1 MEKRVLLAIILSL
14 AVLLLWQALFPPPQ
28 PKRVERIPGQGEE
41 KRVLPQEEEEVP
53 LGKREQEE
61 TVTSPFS
68 TMTKEP
74 DSDALPP
81 GKDIVVITD
90 LYTATFS
97 SRGASLKSF
106 ELMRYKNKMPLPRVC
121 TLFPFSLLYDGKGI
135 PRAAQ
140 LMKLVENKRPD
151 QYLLQTSFG
160 GSDTSYLAR
169 APFTANTDFLALD
182 DSNQQGEITFSWT
195 SEEGVDLIKTFT
207 FSNDSYYID
216 YDFTVENNSSAPLD
230 VRPAVKW
237 PSTVREESTKK
248 GGGFFGGMGGEI
260 QQFIY
265 LIADTVNRQELKDIQ
280 ENKVFSGEIK
290 WAGFEEK
297 YFISSLILHE
307 DQDVT
312 LKLAQPQESE
322 VSFQLLFPMT
332 NIPLGT
338 NKTFSSSI
346 YLGPKDLGQLEK
358 GEGELGRAIDF
369 GFFDPVAKPMLF
381 ILNLFYTFIPNYG
394 LAIIFLS
401 IAIKIIFWP
410 LTHKSQ
416 KSMKEMQKIQPKIA
430 ELKEKYKD
438 NKEELNRKTMEFYR
452 TNKVNPLGGCLPI
465 IIQIPVFFALYRVL
479 LNSIE
484 LRHAPFISFWI
495 NDLSSKDPTYIS
507 PLLMGASMFIQQKM
521 TPTVGDPAQAKIML
535 VMPIMFTF
543 MFLSFP
549 SGLVIYWL
557 VSNVLSIVQQ
567 YYINKQSS

>member
-1 MEKRVLLAIILSL
+1 M
-14 AVLLLWQALFPPPQ
+14 
-28 PKRVERIPGQGEE
+28 
-41 KRVLPQEEEEVP
+41 LPQEEEIP
-53 LGKREQEE
+53 LGKSVQEE
-61 TVTSPFS
+61 AVTSAFS
-68 TMTKEP
+68 TLTKEP
-74 DSDALPP
+74 DSNTLPP
-81 GKDIVVITD
+81 EKEIVVATD

-97 SRGASLKSF
+97 SRGACLKSF
-106 ELMRYKNKMPLPRVC
+106 ELMHYKNKMPLPRVC
-121 TLFPFSLLYDGKGI
+121 SMFPFSLLYDEKGI
-135 PRAAQ
+135 PRTTQ
-140 LMKLVENKRPD
+140 FMKLVDNKKPD
-151 QYLLQTSFG
+151 HYLLQTSFG
-160 GSDTSYLAR
+160 GSDTTYPAH
-169 APFTANTDFLALD
+169 APFTVNTDGLSLD
-182 DSNQQGEITFSWT
+182 DINQRGEVTFTWT
-195 SEEGVDLIKTFT
+195 SGEGVDLIKTFT

-216 YDFTVENNSSAPLD
+216 YNFTVENNSSAPLD
-230 VRPAVKW
+230 IRPAVKW
-237 PSTVREESTKK
+237 PSTVKQESSKK
-248 GGGFFGGMGGEI
+248 SGGLFGARDGDI

-265 LIADTVNRQELKDIQ
+265 LISDTVNRQELKDIT

-307 DQDVT
+307 EEDLT
-312 LKLAQPQESE
+312 LQLVQPQNGE
-322 VSFQLLFPMT
+322 VSFELLFPMT
-332 NIPLGT
+332 NISLDT
-338 NKTFSSSI
+338 HKTFSSSI

-381 ILNLFYTFIPNYG
+381 ILNLFYRFIPNYG

-401 IAIKIIFWP
+401 VAIKAIFWP

-438 NKEELNRKTMEFYR
+438 NKEELNRKTMEFYK

-465 IIQIPVFFALYRVL
+465 LIQIPVFFALYRVL

-495 NDLSSKDPTYIS
+495 NDLASKDPTYIS
-507 PLLMGASMFIQQKM
+507 PLLMGASMFMQQKM

-567 YYINKQSS
+567 YYINKQAS

>member
-1 MEKRVLLAIILSL
+1 MEKRVLFAIILSL
-14 AVLLLWQALFPPPQ
+14 AVLLLWQALFPTPQ
-28 PKRVERIPGQGEE
+28 PKRVERIPGQEEGE
-41 KRVLPQEEEEVP
+41 KALPQEEEFLPEKNVP
-53 LGKREQEE
+53 DEE
-61 TVTSPFS
+61 VTSPFS
-68 TMTKEP
+68 VQTKEP
-74 DSDALPP
+74 DSNNLPP
-81 GKDIVVITD
+81 EKEIVVTTD

-97 SRGASLKSF
+97 SRGACLKSF
-106 ELMRYKNKMPLPRVC
+106 ELMHYKNKMPLPGVC
-121 TLFPFSLLYDGKGI
+121 TLFPFSLLYDKKGT
-135 PRAAQ
+135 PRAVQ
-140 LMKLVENKRPD
+140 FMKLVEHKNPD
-151 QYLLQTSFG
+151 HYLLQTSFS
-160 GSDTSYLAR
+160 GSDATYPAH
-169 APFTANTDFLALD
+169 APFTVNTDGLALD
-182 DSNQQGEITFSWT
+182 DINQRGEITFSWT

-230 VRPAVKW
+230 IRPAVKW
-237 PSTVREESTKK
+237 PTTVKPESSKK
-248 GGGFFGGMGGEI
+248 SGWLFGGMTGEI

-265 LIADTVNRQELKDIQ
+265 LISDTVNRQELKDIT
-280 ENKVFSGEIK
+280 ENKVFSGDIK

-297 YFISSLILHE
+297 YFISSLILQEEE
-307 DQDVT
+307 DLSLQLV
-312 LKLAQPQESE
+312 KPQNGE

-332 NIPLGT
+332 NISLNT
-338 NKTFSSSI
+338 HKTFSSSL

-381 ILNLFYTFIPNYG
+381 ILNLFYSFIPNYG

-401 IAIKIIFWP
+401 IAIKVIFWP

-438 NKEELNRKTMEFYR
+438 NKEELNRKTMEFYK

-465 IIQIPVFFALYRVL
+465 LIQIPVFFALYRVL

-495 NDLSSKDPTYIS
+495 NDLAAKDPTYIS
-507 PLLMGASMFIQQKM
+507 PLLMGASMFMQQKM

-557 VSNVLSIVQQ
+557 VSNVLSILQQ

>member
-1 MEKRVLLAIILSL
+1 MEKRVLVAIILSL
-14 AVLLLWQALFPPPQ
+14 AVLLLWQALFPTPQ
-28 PKRVERIPGQGEE
+28 PKREERIPTQGEE
-41 KRVLPQEEEEVP
+41 ESVLPQEEEFSP
-53 LGKREQEE
+53 GKSVQEE
-61 TVTSPFS
+61 EMPSAFS
-68 TMTKEP
+68 TLTKEP
-74 DSDALPP
+74 ESNNLPP
-81 GKDIVVITD
+81 EKEIVVATD

-97 SRGASLKSF
+97 SRGACLKSF
-106 ELMRYKNKMPLPRVC
+106 ELMHYKNKMPLHRVC
-121 TLFPFSLLYDGKGI
+121 TLFPFSLLYDEKGI
-135 PRAAQ
+135 PRTAQ
-140 LMKLVENKRPD
+140 LMKLVENKKPD
-151 QYLLQTSFG
+151 NYLLQTSFG
-160 GSDTSYLAR
+160 GSDTTYPAH
-169 APFTANTDFLALD
+169 APFTVNTDGLALD
-182 DSNQQGEITFSWT
+182 DINQQGEITFSWT

-216 YDFTVENNSSAPLD
+216 YDFTVENNSSTPLD
-230 VRPAVKW
+230 IRPSVKW
-237 PSTVREESTKK
+237 PSTVKQEPSKK
-248 GGGFFGGMGGEI
+248 SGGLFGARDGEI

-265 LIADTVNRQELKDIQ
+265 LISDTVNRQELKDIT
-280 ENKVFSGEIK
+280 ENKVFSGDIK

-307 DQDVT
+307 EQDLT
-312 LKLAQPQESE
+312 LQLVQPQNGE

-332 NIPLGT
+332 NISLDT
-338 NKTFSSSI
+338 HKTFSSSI

-381 ILNLFYTFIPNYG
+381 ILNLFYSFIPNYG

-401 IAIKIIFWP
+401 IAIKVIFWP

-438 NKEELNRKTMEFYR
+438 NKDELNRKTMEFYK

-465 IIQIPVFFALYRVL
+465 LIQIPVFFALYRVL

-495 NDLSSKDPTYIS
+495 NDLAAKDPTYIS
-507 PLLMGASMFIQQKM
+507 PLLMGASMFMQQKM

>member
-1 MEKRVLLAIILSL
+1 MH
-14 AVLLLWQALFPPPQ
+14 
-28 PKRVERIPGQGEE
+28 
-41 KRVLPQEEEEVP
+41 
-53 LGKREQEE
+53 
-61 TVTSPFS
+61 
-68 TMTKEP
+68 
-74 DSDALPP
+74 
-81 GKDIVVITD
+81 
-90 LYTATFS
+90 
-97 SRGASLKSF
+97 
-106 ELMRYKNKMPLPRVC
+106 YKNKMPLPRVC
-121 TLFPFSLLYDGKGI
+121 TLFPFSLLYDEKGI
-135 PRAAQ
+135 PRTAQ
-140 LMKLVENKRPD
+140 LMKLVENKKPD
-151 QYLLQTSFG
+151 NYLLQTSFG
-160 GSDTSYLAR
+160 GSDTTYPAHAL
-169 APFTANTDFLALD
+169 FTVNTDGLALD
-182 DSNQQGEITFSWT
+182 DINQQGEITFSWT

-216 YDFTVENNSSAPLD
+216 YDFTVENNSSTPLD
-230 VRPAVKW
+230 IRPSVKW
-237 PSTVREESTKK
+237 PSTVKQEPSKK
-248 GGGFFGGMGGEI
+248 SGGLFGARDGEI

-265 LIADTVNRQELKDIQ
+265 LISDTVNRQELKDIT
-280 ENKVFSGEIK
+280 ENKVFSGDIK

-307 DQDVT
+307 EQDLT
-312 LKLAQPQESE
+312 LQLVQPQNGE

-332 NIPLGT
+332 NISLDT
-338 NKTFSSSI
+338 HKTFSSSI

-381 ILNLFYTFIPNYG
+381 ILNLFYSFIPNYG

-401 IAIKIIFWP
+401 IAIKVIFWP

-438 NKEELNRKTMEFYR
+438 NKDELNRKTMEFYK

-465 IIQIPVFFALYRVL
+465 LIQIPVFFALYRVL

-484 LRHAPFISFWI
+484 LRHASFISFWI
-495 NDLSSKDPTYIS
+495 NDLAAKDPTYVS
-507 PLLMGASMFIQQKM
+507 PLLMGASMFLQQKM

-557 VSNVLSIVQQ
+557 ISNVLSIVQQ

>member
-1 MEKRVLLAIILSL
+1 MEKRVLVAIILSL
-14 AVLLLWQALFPPPQ
+14 AVLLLWQALFPTPQ
-28 PKRVERIPGQGEE
+28 PKREERIPTQGEE
-41 KRVLPQEEEEVP
+41 ERVLPQEEEFSP
-53 LGKREQEE
+53 GKSVQEE
-61 TVTSPFS
+61 EMPSAFS
-68 TMTKEP
+68 TLTKEP
-74 DSDALPP
+74 ESNNLPP
-81 GKDIVVITD
+81 EKEIVVATD

-97 SRGASLKSF
+97 SRGACLKSF
-106 ELMRYKNKMPLPRVC
+106 ELMHYKNKMPLPRVC
-121 TLFPFSLLYDGKGI
+121 TLFPFSLLYDEKGI
-135 PRAAQ
+135 PRTAQ
-140 LMKLVENKRPD
+140 LMKLVENKKPD
-151 QYLLQTSFG
+151 NYLLQTSFG
-160 GSDTSYLAR
+160 GSDTTYPAH
-169 APFTANTDFLALD
+169 APFTVNTDGLALD
-182 DSNQQGEITFSWT
+182 DINQQGEITFSWT

-207 FSNDSYYID
+207 FFNDSYYVD
-216 YDFTVENNSSAPLD
+216 YDFTVENNSSTPLD
-230 VRPAVKW
+230 IRPSVKW
-237 PSTVREESTKK
+237 PSTVKQEPSKK
-248 GGGFFGGMGGEI
+248 SGGLFGARDGEI

-265 LIADTVNRQELKDIQ
+265 LISDTVNRQELKDIT
-280 ENKVFSGEIK
+280 ENKVFSGDIK

-307 DQDVT
+307 EQDLT
-312 LKLAQPQESE
+312 LQLVQPQNGE

-332 NIPLGT
+332 NISLDT
-338 NKTFSSSI
+338 HKTFSSSI

-381 ILNLFYTFIPNYG
+381 ILNLFYSFIPNYG

-401 IAIKIIFWP
+401 IAIKVIFWP

-438 NKEELNRKTMEFYR
+438 NKDELNRKTMEFYK

-465 IIQIPVFFALYRVL
+465 LIQIPVFFALYRVL

-495 NDLSSKDPTYIS
+495 NDLAAKDPTYIS
-507 PLLMGASMFIQQKM
+507 PLLMGASMFMQQKM

-549 SGLVIYWL
+549 SGLVLYWL

>member
-1 MEKRVLLAIILSL
+1 MEKRVLFAIILSL
-14 AVLLLWQALFPPPQ
+14 AVLLLWQALFPTPQ
-28 PKRVERIPGQGEE
+28 PKRVERIPGQEEGE
-41 KRVLPQEEEEVP
+41 KALPQEEEFLPEKNVP
-53 LGKREQEE
+53 DEE
-61 TVTSPFS
+61 VTSPFS
-68 TMTKEP
+68 VQTKEP
-74 DSDALPP
+74 DSNNLPP
-81 GKDIVVITD
+81 EKEIVVTTD

-97 SRGASLKSF
+97 SRGACLKGF
-106 ELMRYKNKMPLPRVC
+106 ELMHYKNKMPLPGVC
-121 TLFPFSLLYDGKGI
+121 TMFPFSLLYDKKGT
-135 PRAAQ
+135 PRTVQ
-140 LMKLVENKRPD
+140 FMKLVEHKNPD
-151 QYLLQTSFG
+151 HYLLQTSFS
-160 GSDTSYLAR
+160 GSDATYPAH
-169 APFTANTDFLALD
+169 APFTVNTDGLALD
-182 DSNQQGEITFSWT
+182 DINQRGEITFSWT

-230 VRPAVKW
+230 IRPAVKW
-237 PSTVREESTKK
+237 PTTVKKESSKK
-248 GGGFFGGMGGEI
+248 SGWLFGGMTGEI

-265 LIADTVNRQELKDIQ
+265 LISDTVNRQELKDIT
-280 ENKVFSGEIK
+280 ENKVFSGDIK

-297 YFISSLILHE
+297 YFISSLILQEEE
-307 DQDVT
+307 DLSLQLV
-312 LKLAQPQESE
+312 QPQNGE

-332 NIPLGT
+332 NISLNT
-338 NKTFSSSI
+338 HKTFSSSL

-381 ILNLFYTFIPNYG
+381 ILNLFYSFIPNYG

-401 IAIKIIFWP
+401 IAIKVIFWP

-438 NKEELNRKTMEFYR
+438 NKEELNRKTMEFYK

-465 IIQIPVFFALYRVL
+465 LIQIPVFFALYRVL

-495 NDLSSKDPTYIS
+495 NDLAAKDPTYIS
-507 PLLMGASMFIQQKM
+507 PLLMGASMFMQQKM

-557 VSNVLSIVQQ
+557 VSNVLSILQQ